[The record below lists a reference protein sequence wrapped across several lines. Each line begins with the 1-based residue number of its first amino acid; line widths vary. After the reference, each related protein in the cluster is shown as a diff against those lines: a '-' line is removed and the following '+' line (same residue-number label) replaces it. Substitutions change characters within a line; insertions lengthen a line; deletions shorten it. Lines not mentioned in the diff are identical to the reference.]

1 MRPSQ
6 PWADQL
12 NDAQRR
18 AVLHP
23 GGPLLVVAGAG
34 SGKTKTLASRVVHLI
49 SEGTPPERILLLTFT
64 RRAAREML
72 ERAGRMSDQGAAGR
86 VWGGTFHATANRLI
100 RIHSSALGLPPNFT
114 VMDQSDAA
122 DLMGL
127 VRADLDLGYG
137 TRRFPKKE
145 TLASIYSRMVN
156 ATTKL
161 TEILERDYPWCA
173 DDADGIRSV
182 FSGYTQRKRNQ
193 NLLDYDDLLLFWK
206 VLVGTPGAAHQV
218 AGMFDH
224 ILVDEYQ
231 DTNALQADI
240 LRAMRAGNG
249 NLMVVGDDAQAI
261 YSFRSATAR
270 NIFDFPQQWPEV
282 TIVKLE
288 QNYRSTKPILDVSNE
303 VMAAARERYTKD
315 LWTVRDGDRKPMLTT
330 CLDETQQCAAVCER
344 VLDHREQ
351 GVLLRS
357 QAVLFRAAWH
367 SDLLEIELSRRN
379 IPYVKYGGLRFLE
392 AAHVK
397 DVLAILR
404 ILENPHDEIAWWR
417 VLQLIEGIG
426 PATARKIMERLGV
439 TRSDISEVESLES
452 ILARLVDVPVFGGHD
467 LEELLTVL
475 AHCAF
480 GSAEGSQPPPA
491 TQIERIR
498 RFYETIFQRRY
509 DGVSSRLRDL
519 EQLEQIAASFPTR
532 TELLTEL
539 TLDPPT
545 STEDLAGP
553 PHLDDDYLNLSTIH
567 SAKGCEWNI
576 VHILHVSDGMI
587 PSDMALGDEE
597 ELEEERRL
605 LYVAMTRAKDA
616 LYLYFPL
623 RYYHRRQGFGDAHTY
638 AQLSRFVS
646 EPVRAL
652 CDQSV
657 HGVDITRDEQ
667 VPVAGAVGSVDAVLE
682 DLWRS

>member
-1 MRPSQ
+1 MPPSQ

-18 AVLHP
+18 AVVHP

-34 SGKTKTLASRVVHLI
+34 SGKTKTLAARVAHLI
-49 SEGTPPERILLLTFT
+49 SEGTAPERILLLTFT
-64 RRAAREML
+64 RRAARDML
-72 ERAGRMSDQGAAGR
+72 ERAGRMSDYGAAGR

-100 RIHSSALGLPPNFT
+100 RIHSAALGLTPDFT

-127 VRADLDLGYG
+127 VRADLGLGDS

-145 TLASIYSRMVN
+145 TLESIYSRVVN
-156 ATTKL
+156 AATKL
-161 TEILERDYPWCA
+161 SEILERDYPWCA
-173 DDADGIRSV
+173 DDTDGIRSV

-193 NLLDYDDLLLFWK
+193 KLLDYDDLLLFWK
-206 VLVGTPGAAHQV
+206 VLVGTSGAAHLV

-270 NIFDFPQQWPEV
+270 NILDFPQQWPDV

-288 QNYRSTKPILDVSNE
+288 QNYRSTKPILDASNE

-315 LWTVRDGDRKPMLTT
+315 LWTIRHGDRKPMLTT
-330 CLDETQQCAAVCER
+330 CLDESQQCAAVCER

-351 GVLLRS
+351 GISLRS

-367 SDLLEIELSRRN
+367 SDLLEIELRRRN

-467 LEELLTVL
+467 LEELRAVL
-475 AHCAF
+475 AHCAL
-480 GSAEGSQPPPA
+480 GPDEGSQPPPA

-498 RFYETIFQRRY
+498 RFYESIFHRRY

-567 SAKGCEWNI
+567 SAKGCEWNV

-597 ELEEERRL
+597 GLEEERRL

-646 EPVRAL
+646 EPVKAL

-657 HGVDITRDEQ
+657 HGVDVTRDEQ